1 MEQKVTSHIVKGLVI
16 SLILL
21 VVSLTA
27 HFTDQSQT
35 TWARWVPNLILCA
48 GIIWA
53 CINYSNQRNHNVTF
67 GNVFAHGFKVS
78 AVVTVFSII
87 FSIVFL
93 LLMPEVKEK
102 AIEMARQ
109 QMEEGGQM
117 SSDQIDQAMG
127 MTDRLFYVFLIGGII
142 LIYLIIGLISALIG
156 AAIAKKDPRAPFE
169 TNSNL

>member
-1 MEQKVTSHIVKGLVI
+1 MEKNVTSHIVKGLVI
-16 SLILL
+16 SLVLL

-27 HFTDQSQT
+27 HFTDQSME
-35 TWARWVPNLILCA
+35 TWARWAPNILLFA

-102 AIEMARQ
+102 AIETARQ

-117 SSDQIDQAMG
+117 SDSQIDQAME
-127 MTDRLFYVFLIGGII
+127 MTNRLFYVFLIGGII
-142 LIYLIIGLISALIG
+142 LMYLIIGCIASLIG

-169 TNSNL
+169 TNSNV

>member
-21 VVSLTA
+21 VISLTA
-27 HFTDQSQT
+27 HFTDQSQS
-35 TWARWVPNLILCA
+35 TWGKWAPSIILCA
-48 GIIWA
+48 GVIWA
-53 CINYSNQRNHNVTF
+53 CLNYAKQMNHNVTF

-87 FSIVFL
+87 FSVVFL

-102 AIEMARQ
+102 AIETARQ
-109 QMEEGGQM
+109 QMEEGGKM
-117 SSDQIDQAMG
+117 SSDQIEQAMG

-142 LIYLIIGLISALIG
+142 LIYLIIGLISSLIG
-156 AAIAKKDPRAPFE
+156 AAVAKKDPRAPFE